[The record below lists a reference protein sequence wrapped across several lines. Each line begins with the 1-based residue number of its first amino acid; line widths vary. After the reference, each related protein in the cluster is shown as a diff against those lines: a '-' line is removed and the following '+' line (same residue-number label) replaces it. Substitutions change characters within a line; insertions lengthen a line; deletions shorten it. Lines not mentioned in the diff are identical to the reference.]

1 LAIAAKERQEKMER
15 DRAAAAAKKAE
26 EEAKKAKDEAA
37 AAKKAADEAKAKAA
51 KKAADDAKAKVA
63 TPVQQMPLMGA
74 FPGMAAP
81 SVDGKSDNPMAQ
93 NQMFMDQQQLIY
105 QQMALH

>member
-15 DRAAAAAKKAE
+15 DKAAAAAKKAE

-37 AAKKAADEAKAKAA
+37 AAKKAAEEAKKAADEAKAKAA
-51 KKAADDAKAKVA
+51 KAKVV

-74 FPGMAAP
+74 FPGMTAP
-81 SVDGKSDNPMAQ
+81 SADGKSDNPMAQ
-93 NQMFMDQQQLIY
+93 N
-105 QQMALH
+105 